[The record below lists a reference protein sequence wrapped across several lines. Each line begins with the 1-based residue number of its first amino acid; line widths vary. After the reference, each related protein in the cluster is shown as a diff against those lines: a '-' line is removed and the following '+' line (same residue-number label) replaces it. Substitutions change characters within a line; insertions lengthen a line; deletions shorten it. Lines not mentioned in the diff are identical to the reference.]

1 MRYIIY
7 ILILLQISSCDDTLF
22 NEGDITTKEI
32 IVNDFDEIY
41 VEDIFDIYLIQDTV
55 CSIKAKGG
63 SNLISNLTFKV
74 DDDKIL
80 SIDNNNSN
88 RWSRSYDKIELYIS
102 VDTLWFLRLNAP
114 SRVVSLDTLVTP
126 ELKIFS
132 ITDFAEYDI
141 NLDCNNCYIVN
152 TSTSGGVVNLTGK
165 AVTFSFRARGSFQ
178 INAQDFTADHVTVT
192 SETIG
197 DCSIFANNSVEAE
210 ILHSGNVYY
219 KGTPETVT
227 FINDKARQQLIKTD

>member
-1 MRYIIY
+1 MRNLIY
-7 ILILLQISSCDDTLF
+7 ILLLLLIFSCDDTLF
-22 NEGDITTKEI
+22 NEGDIITKEI
-32 IVNDFDEIY
+32 ITDDFDQIY

-63 SNLISNLTFKV
+63 SNLLPNLTFKV
-74 DDDKIL
+74 NDDKIL
-80 SIDNNNSN
+80 SIDNNNSA

-114 SRVVSLDTLVTP
+114 SKVISVDTLVTP

-141 NLDCNNCYIVN
+141 NLDCDNCYIVN
-152 TSTSGGVVNLTGK
+152 TATSGGIVNLSGS
-165 AVTFSFRARGSFQ
+165 AITFSFRARGSFK
-178 INAQDFTADHVTVT
+178 INAEDFISDHVTVT

-197 DCSIFANNSVEAE
+197 DCSIFATRSIEAE
-210 ILHSGNVYY
+210 VLRSGYVYY
-219 KGTPETVT
+219 KGTPETIT
-227 FINDKARQQLIKTD
+227 YINDKAKQQLIKTD

>member
-1 MRYIIY
+1 MRYRIY
-7 ILILLQISSCDDTLF
+7 ILFMLLISSCDDTLF
-22 NEGDITTKEI
+22 NEGEVITKEI
-32 IVNDFDEIY
+32 KVDDFDEIY

-63 SNLISNLTFKV
+63 SNLISNLTFNV

-80 SIDNNNSN
+80 SIDNNNSV
-88 RWSRSYDKIELYIS
+88 RWSRDYDKIELYIS

-114 SRVVSLDTLVTP
+114 SKVITLDTLKTP

-152 TSTSGGVVNLTGK
+152 SATSGGIVNINGK
-165 AVTFSFRARGSFQ
+165 AITFSFRARGSFK
-178 INAQDFTADHVTVT
+178 INAQDFISDHVTVT

-197 DCSIFANNSVEAE
+197 DCNIFANKSIEAE
-210 ILHSGNVYY
+210 ILRSGNVYY
-219 KGTPETVT
+219 MGTPETIT
-227 FINDKARQQLIKTD
+227 YMNDKAKQQLIKTD